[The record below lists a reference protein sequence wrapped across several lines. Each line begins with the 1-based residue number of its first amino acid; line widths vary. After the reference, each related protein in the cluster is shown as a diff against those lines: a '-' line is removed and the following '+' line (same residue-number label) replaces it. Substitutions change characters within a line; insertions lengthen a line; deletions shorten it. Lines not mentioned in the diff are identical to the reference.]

1 MLKGFK
7 TEIRVTK
14 KHISK
19 IHQSIGI
26 CRFLYNAYLAK
37 NKELYELY
45 KDGKIDKKQAF
56 ISAND
61 FDKYINNEIKIL
73 DEFKWI
79 NNCGSKARKKAI
91 VNAEMA
97 YKRFFKGQSKFPK
110 FKKRK
115 NQDVKIYFPK
125 NGKGDWTVER
135 HRIKIPSLGFI
146 ELKEKGYIPTN
157 AKVVSGTVSMKAGR
171 YYVSVL
177 CDIIDR
183 IDRNDRNYYSDSKN
197 EGIGVDLGV
206 KDLAIVSNID
216 KPFKN
221 INKTVTVRKLKR
233 KLKRLQRQ
241 VSRKYEMNKDGKK
254 FIKTKNIIKLEYKIR
269 VIHQK
274 ISNIRLNYVHNIT
287 NALVKSKPEYIT
299 IEDLNVKGMMKNKHL
314 SKTISEQNFHEFRRQ
329 LTYKCLWNNIELRI
343 VDRFYPSSKLCSD
356 CGAIN
361 KDLKLSDREY
371 ICKECGIIIDRDK
384 NASINLKNAQIYK
397 VA

>member
-7 TEIRVTK
+7 TEIRVTE

-45 KDGKIDKKQAF
+45 KEVKIDKKQAF

-125 NGKGDWTVER
+125 NNETDWTVER
-135 HRIKIPSLGFI
+135 HKIKIPSLGFV

-177 CDIIDR
+177 CDIVDH
-183 IDRNDRNYYSDSKN
+183 NDYSDSKN
-197 EGIGVDLGV
+197 EGIGVDLGI
-206 KDLAIVSNID
+206 KDLATVSNINE
-216 KPFKN
+216 PFKN
-221 INKTVTVRKLKR
+221 INKTKIVRKLKK

-241 VSRKYEMNKDGKK
+241 VSKKYEMNKDGKK
-254 FIKTKNIIKLEYKIR
+254 FIKTKNIIKLESKIR
-269 VIHQK
+269 IIHHK
-274 ISNIRLNYVHNIT
+274 LFNIRLNYAHNIT
-287 NALVKSKPEYIT
+287 NALVKSKPEYII

-314 SKTISEQNFHEFRRQ
+314 SKAIAEQSFHEFRRQ
-329 LTYKCLWNNIELRI
+329 LTYKCLWSNIELRI
-343 VDRFYPSSKLCSD
+343 VDRFYPSSKLCSE
-356 CGAIN
+356 CGAID
-361 KDLKLSDREY
+361 KDLKLSDRKY

-384 NASINLKNAQIYK
+384 NASINLKNAK
-397 VA
+397 LFKMT